1 MTFNLSVAMDI
12 IGMILRR
19 SSTSSEQ
26 GQYDDNDVGGG
37 GEGCMGDNDVRGGGG
52 DAWVIMM

>member
-1 MTFNLSVAMDI
+1 MTFNFCVAMDI

-26 GQYDDNDVGGG
+26 GQYDDNDV
-37 GEGCMGDNDVRGGGG
+37 RGGGLEMEG
-52 DAWVIMM
+52 GGAYVKVEYR

>member
-26 GQYDDNDVGGG
+26 GQYDDNDVWE
-37 GEGCMGDNDVRGGGG
+37 EGVVEGIHG
-52 DAWVIMM
+52 

>member
-1 MTFNLSVAMDI
+1 MDI

-26 GQYDDNDVGGG
+26 GQYDDNEVRERGEEMGGG
-37 GEGCMGDNDVRGGGG
+37 GAYIKVGKML
-52 DAWVIMM
+52 ISHQLIL

>member
-1 MTFNLSVAMDI
+1 MDI

-26 GQYDDNDVGGG
+26 GQYDDNDDGGGRG
-37 GEGCMGDNDVRGGGG
+37 GEGCGGDVGDNDVRGVEMEGEWGLCKG
-52 DAWVIMM
+52 

>member
-26 GQYDDNDVGGG
+26 GQYDDNDVWE
-37 GEGCMGDNDVRGGGG
+37 EGVVEGMHR
-52 DAWVIMM
+52 